1 MPPPPPAFPDA
12 DSQAPTKVGREARA
26 PRRELPNAAT
36 SDRAGRGR
44 RDSLSGR
51 RLPPLSTPPCAL
63 TGRAG
68 KAPGGSE
75 AGLPQ
80 CRKDLGVAR
89 RCGPS
94 EGRLA
99 PSPPPTP
106 AGCRGGAQRQPS
118 LPGPRSRKRGRQ
130 HASVRALAPDS
141 RLPTQIRASGLNPWT
156 GSFLSGPGETK
167 AQSSGGGVYMSLPAS
182 TGQTREPV

>member
-51 RLPPLSTPPCAL
+51 RLPALSTPPCAL
-63 TGRAG
+63 TERSGT
-68 KAPGGSE
+68 APGGSE
-75 AGLPQ
+75 AGPPQ
-80 CRKDLGVAR
+80 CRKSLEWRAGA
-89 RCGPS
+89 GPS

-118 LPGPRSRKRGRQ
+118 LPGPRSGKRGRQ
-130 HASVRALAPDS
+130 YASVRALAPDS
-141 RLPTQIRASGLNPWT
+141 RLPTQIRASGLNPRT
-156 GSFLSGPGETK
+156 GSLQSGLGEAK
-167 AQSSGGGVYMSLPAS
+167 AQSLGGEVCMSLPAS
-182 TGQTREPV
+182 TGQAREPV